1 VKEKL
6 YCGAVWESICC
17 ASWEGVAVVAAILA
31 DALRVFRALLAVGIF
46 GILISLFQQVMR
58 L

>member
-1 VKEKL
+1 
-6 YCGAVWESICC
+6 
-17 ASWEGVAVVAAILA
+17 VVAAILA
-31 DALRVFRALLAVGIF
+31 DALRVFCALLAVGIF